1 MTVTAEATREK
12 LKVVFVYADRPPL
25 CYRRPLVGRTVW
37 KALDELR
44 EEAEDGDSFMPDPYR
59 PFKIRRG
66 CKVRDVRGNSC
77 VVLRKD
83 DILIIDP

>member
-1 MTVTAEATREK
+1 VTVTAEATREK

-44 EEAEDGDSFMPDPYR
+44 KEAT
-59 PFKIRRG
+59 
-66 CKVRDVRGNSC
+66 
-77 VVLRKD
+77 KD
-83 DILIIDP
+83 